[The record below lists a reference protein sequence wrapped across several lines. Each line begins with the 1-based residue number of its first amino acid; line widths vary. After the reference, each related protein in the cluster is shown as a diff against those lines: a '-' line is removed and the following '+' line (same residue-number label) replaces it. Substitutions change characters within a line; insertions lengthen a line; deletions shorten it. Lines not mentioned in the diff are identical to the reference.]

1 MRTIGMIG
9 GMSWESSAIY
19 NRMVNEAVKERLGG
33 HHSAETVM
41 YSVDFAPI
49 KRLQHEGRWEET
61 AASLAQAARKVEQ
74 AGADFIVL
82 CTNTMHRIADAITE
96 AVSIPLL
103 HIADATAEEIKAQ
116 GIKRVGLLATRFTM
130 EQDFYKGR
138 LAREHGIEVIVPDEE
153 ERRIVHDVIYDEL
166 CLGEIRKSSRQAYRQ
181 IMDRLVERGA
191 EAVILGCTEIT
202 MLVGEEDASVL
213 LFDTTRIHAEK
224 AVEMALDARDPGAS
238 DRHRDEP
245 RRI

>member
-19 NRMVNEAVKERLGG
+19 YRMVNEAVKERLGG

-74 AGADFIVL
+74 GGADFVVL
-82 CTNTMHRIADAITE
+82 STNTIPRMAGAITE
-96 AVSIPLL
+96 
-103 HIADATAEEIKAQ
+103 T
-116 GIKRVGLLATRFTM
+116 
-130 EQDFYKGR
+130 
-138 LAREHGIEVIVPDEE
+138 
-153 ERRIVHDVIYDEL
+153 
-166 CLGEIRKSSRQAYRQ
+166 
-181 IMDRLVERGA
+181 
-191 EAVILGCTEIT
+191 VILGCTEIT
-202 MLVGEEDASVL
+202 MLVGQEDASVP

-224 AVEMALDARDPGAS
+224 AVEMALDARDLGAGG
-238 DRHRDEP
+238 RQV
-245 RRI
+245 IV